1 MMLQNPHNIVPVD
14 QWAIAA
20 HWLNKRAAE
29 RRHLTMYLSGA
40 HAYGFPSPDSDLDIK
55 CVHIANTAH
64 LLAITPHDDGLEV
77 TEIVD
82 GVEVDYSSHELGMVV
97 RGVISGNGNYLE
109 RLLGPTMFATDDEL
123 VGAARDIITG
133 LLSQRVANHY
143 AGFASSQLK
152 LFDVK
157 PTAKRAL
164 YVLRTAATGRA
175 LLGEARMVTDVRQLL
190 HLCPAGIDELL
201 AIKQLGETEALSPA
215 MATAWRTRLAAAIAE
230 LEPAKQASI
239 LPATPTDGALRA
251 ANDWLLA
258 VRRANF

>member
-1 MMLQNPHNIVPVD
+1 MLQNPHDVVPVG
-14 QWAIAA
+14 QWTVAA
-20 HWLNKRAAE
+20 HWLSQRAAE

-40 HAYGFPSPDSDLDIK
+40 HAYGFPSPDSDLDVK

-82 GVEVDYSSHELGMVV
+82 GVELDYSSHELGMVV
-97 RGVISGNGNYLE
+97 RGIISGNGNYLE

-123 VGAARDIITG
+123 FGAARDIITG

-152 LFDVK
+152 LFDAK

-190 HLCPAGIDELL
+190 HLCPAGIDELF
-201 AIKQLGETEALSPA
+201 AIKQRGETEALPLA
-215 MATAWRTRLAAAIAE
+215 MATAWRARLAAAIAE
-230 LEPAKQASI
+230 LESAKQASV

-258 VRRANF
+258 VRRANFC